1 MREYDTTFIVQPEI
15 TEEAR
20 ETLIARL
27 RGILERAGAV
37 PLEVDDMGKRK
48 LAYEI
53 RRFQK
58 GHYLSLFYADSGKA
72 VSELE
77 RALRLDESILR
88 FLTVR
93 QDGEVTDIEARKAKA
108 VDLEKLRHEK
118 AAERAVREAEE
129 RAARETARLSEESE
143 QRDRD
148 RDRDDEDDDGDDDEG
163 IHSRDDDDDDDEGD
177 ERSPA
182 GE

>member
-1 MREYDTTFIVQPEI
+1 MREFDTTFIVQPEI
-15 TEEAR
+15 SEDAR
-20 ETLIARL
+20 ETLIGRL
-27 RGILERAGAV
+27 KGVLERNGAV

-72 VSELE
+72 VAELE

-93 QDGEVTDIEARKAKA
+93 RADDVGDLDARRARA
-108 VDLEKLRHEK
+108 VELEKVRHEK
-118 AAERAVREAEE
+118 AAERAAREAEE
-129 RAARETARLSEESE
+129 RAAREAARLAGETVEERE
-143 QRDRD
+143 DDDEEDEYGGGRDRD
-148 RDRDDEDDDGDDDEG
+148 RERGDGRE
-163 IHSRDDDDDDDEGD
+163 DDDEGD

>member
-1 MREYDTTFIVQPEI
+1 VREFDTTFIVQPEI
-15 TEEAR
+15 SEDAR
-20 ETLIARL
+20 EATIARL
-27 RGILERAGAV
+27 KGVLERAGAV

-53 RRFQK
+53 KRFQK

-72 VSELE
+72 VTELE

-93 QDGEVTDIEARKAKA
+93 RADDVGDLDARKAKA
-108 VDLEKLRHEK
+108 VELEKVRHER
-118 AAERAVREAEE
+118 AAERATREAEE
-129 RAARETARLSEESE
+129 RAAREAARLAGEPVDEGSGEG
-143 QRDRD
+143 
-148 RDRDDEDDDGDDDEG
+148 DEDEEYGDRERSG
-163 IHSRDDDDDDDEGD
+163 PRGRDDDDEGD
-177 ERSPA
+177 DRAPA

>member
-1 MREYDTTFIVQPEI
+1 MREFDTTFIVQPEI
-15 TEEAR
+15 SEDAR
-20 ETLIARL
+20 EAMLARL
-27 RGILERAGAV
+27 KGVLERAGAV

-53 RRFQK
+53 KRFQK

-72 VSELE
+72 VAELE

-93 QDGEVTDIEARKAKA
+93 RADDVGDIDVRKGKA
-108 VDLEKLRHEK
+108 VELEKVRHEK
-118 AAERAVREAEE
+118 AAERAAREAEE
-129 RAARETARLSEESE
+129 RAAREAARLAGEPVDEGDGEGDEDEEYG
-143 QRDRD
+143 DRD
-148 RDRDDEDDDGDDDEG
+148 HERGPRG
-163 IHSRDDDDDDDEGD
+163 RDDDDDEGD
-177 ERSPA
+177 DRSPA